1 MPEILLVA
9 SFAASL
15 LGFLLLA
22 LSLPRHWR
30 ETMGERDSPSALRT
44 GLRIGGFSFLL
55 ASLVSA
61 FFRDGP
67 AFGVLL
73 WTLLSTVCAPMVAFM
88 LARRVKR
95 R

>member
-1 MPEILLVA
+1 MLVA

-15 LGFLLLA
+15 FGFLLLA

-30 ETMGERDSPSALRT
+30 ETMGERHLPSDLRT

-55 ASLVSA
+55 ASLVFA

-73 WTLLSTVCAPMVAFM
+73 WTLLSAVSALTVAFM
-88 LARRVKR
+88 LAMRIKR